1 MAASADIDQLGKQ
14 LQGVSLKLVVL
25 ATHSYNRNTIP
36 ILV

>member
-25 ATHSYNRNTIP
+25 AMDSYNRNTIP
-36 ILV
+36 VPV